1 MDVEVI
7 VDGEEIPLNEFVEEI
22 IGNMVSSGV
31 ESLKGVDKDWKN
43 ISINIEK

>member
-1 MDVEVI
+1 MDVEVK

-22 IGNMVSSGV
+22 VGNMVSSGV
-31 ESLKGVDKDWKN
+31 ESLKGVDENWKN